1 MTAPASDRATE
12 QLRVQVRHNAVVT
25 EVPTASARDARR
37 EAVQMLMSRRKLL
50 AAALVCQ
57 VSAAIAGATAPYF
70 VGQLVALSAAGGAR
84 ADVWRV
90 GLVALAVAGLAAV
103 VTFVGQMLTVRA
115 VERAI
120 AGLRDRVVSAIVR
133 LPLAVVEATGTGSL
147 VSRTTRDVALLA
159 RFSSG
164 SMPMLVTTVGALGAT
179 AVALPIAGGLSS
191 VVFFV
196 FMVWVGAVYYNH
208 FKRSRAAYVRVGRA
222 EAEAD
227 AVLNETV
234 DGAAVVDTLGV
245 GTPRQRRYLDA
256 SRRLYTAQRFTRRLR
271 YVFFPTPT
279 TAVYLG
285 TVASLL
291 WGMWLH
297 QQGLASISQVSA
309 VTLYALASGPLLT
322 ILGFVLDDA
331 QMTEVS
337 LARLVGVLQVQP
349 AATHTDK
356 APQGSQVVC
365 ASASFEYR
373 PDMPVL
379 HDVSLTVPPGQRVVI
394 VGASGSGKSTLARL
408 ISGIGRP
415 TSGTVTVGG
424 VPVADLSHDDVFRH
438 VMLLTQEYHVFRG
451 TLRRNLALAAPE
463 ASDTD
468 LVQALVDVGAGAWF
482 HGLPAGL
489 DTDVASGENR
499 LSPGQAQEV
508 ALARVA
514 LADPAVVILDEATS
528 MLDRGAAVDVE
539 AAIDR
544 ALAGRTVI
552 AIAHRL
558 SVAEHSDRV
567 LVMARGRI
575 TEDGTHEELLQNG
588 GTYAG
593 LWQHWQAGRNTNT
606 TTSGGRM
613 RQR

>member
-1 MTAPASDRATE
+1 MTAPAPNRTSDAA
-12 QLRVQVRHNAVVT
+12 VQERGAAIVT
-25 EVPTASARDARR
+25 DVPTASATQARR
-37 EAVQMLMSRRKLL
+37 EAVRMLMSRRKLL

-57 VSAAIAGATAPYF
+57 VTAAIAAATAPYF
-70 VGQLVALSAAGGAR
+70 VGQLVALSAQGGSR
-84 ADVWRV
+84 AELWRV
-90 GLVALAVAGLAAV
+90 GLVALTVAAAAAAV
-103 VTFVGQMLTVRA
+103 TFAGQMLTVRA
-115 VERAI
+115 VEQAI
-120 AGLRDRVVSAIVR
+120 AELRDRVVSAIVR
-133 LPLAVVEATGTGSL
+133 LPLAVVEATGTGAL

-191 VVFFV
+191 AVFFV
-196 FMVWVGAVYYNH
+196 FMVWVGVVYYNH

-222 EAEAD
+222 EAAAD

-245 GTPRQRRYLDA
+245 GVPRQRRYLDA
-256 SRRLYTAQRFTRRLR
+256 SRRLFTAQRFTRRLR

-291 WGMWLH
+291 WGLWLYERD
-297 QQGLASISQVSA
+297 LASISQVSA

-331 QMTEVS
+331 QLTEVS

-349 AATHTDK
+349 TATHTDK
-356 APQGSQVVC
+356 TPDGSMVVC
-365 ASASFEYR
+365 DNASFEYR
-373 PDMPVL
+373 HDMPVL
-379 HDVSLTVPPGQRVVI
+379 HEVSLTVPSGQRAVI

-451 TLRRNLALAAPE
+451 TLRRNLALAAPD

-468 LVQALVDVGAGAWF
+468 LVQSLVDVGAGAWF
-482 HGLPAGL
+482 HALPAGL
-489 DTDVASGENR
+489 DTDVASGDNR

-508 ALARVA
+508 ALARVV

-528 MLDRGAAVDVE
+528 MLDRGAAVEVE
-539 AAIDR
+539 AAVDK
-544 ALAGRTVI
+544 ALSGRTVI

-558 SVAEHSDRV
+558 SVAEHADRV

-575 TEDGTHEELLQNG
+575 TEDGTHAELLETG
-588 GTYAG
+588 GTYAQ
-593 LWQHWQAGRNTNT
+593 LWHHWQAGR
-606 TTSGGRM
+606 SDA
-613 RQR
+613 